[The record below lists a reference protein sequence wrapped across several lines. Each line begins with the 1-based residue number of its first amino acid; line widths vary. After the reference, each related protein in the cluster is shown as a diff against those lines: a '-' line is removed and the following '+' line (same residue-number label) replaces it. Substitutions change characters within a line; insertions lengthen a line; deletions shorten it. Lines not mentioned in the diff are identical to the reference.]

1 MSDDFDDLTDDVADV
16 ESPNPDAGSKR
27 EYRRRINKAELALR
41 ESREFWAVVL
51 STETGRREMW
61 KALSLGHAFEVKFAC
76 SPNGFDNPQA
86 TWFHA
91 GEQSTAH
98 ALWLY
103 LLKMNRAG
111 CLAMMDENE
120 PALATLPDPKRS

>member
-1 MSDDFDDLTDDVADV
+1 MSDLDDDLTDDVADV

-27 EYRRRINKAELALR
+27 EYRKRLNKAELDLR
-41 ESREFWAVVL
+41 ESREFWRVAL

-61 KALSLGHAFEVKFAC
+61 KALGIGHAFETKFAC
-76 SPNGFDNPQA
+76 SPTGMDNPQA

-91 GEQSTAH
+91 GEQSLAH
-98 ALWLY
+98 SLWLY

-120 PALATLPDPKRS
+120 PALSVLPDPKRN